1 VPSMPVPRSAD
12 PPRRASASLE
22 RVRAVVNVADRA
34 AFPLLRASL
43 GVVFIWFGA
52 LKWSAAT
59 PVGDLVAN
67 TLPFL
72 PRGIVVPALGT
83 FEVLLGVGLLVGR
96 YLGVVALLMMAHLA
110 GTFLVLVVEPDVSF
124 QNGNP
129 FLLTMTGEFVV
140 KNLVLITA
148 GLVLATWSRT
158 RQAVGIEAEG
168 APLLADPGHVP
179 AEAEPEPALTETD
192 LAGAY
197 QPD

>member
-1 VPSMPVPRSAD
+1 VHSMPTSRNAD
-12 PPRRASASLE
+12 PPRRGLSVE
-22 RVRAVVNVADRA
+22 RLRGLVNVADRA

-52 LKWSAAT
+52 LKFIAAT

-72 PRGIVVPALGT
+72 PKSFVVPALGA
-83 FEVLLGVGLLVGR
+83 FEVLLGIGLLVGR
-96 YLGVVALLMMAHLA
+96 YLGVVALLMMAHLT
-110 GTFLVLVVEPDVSF
+110 GTFLVLLVEPDVAF

-179 AEAEPEPALTETD
+179 AHAASEPVLAEPG
-192 LAGAY
+192 LA
-197 QPD
+197 DRRFSE

>member
-1 VPSMPVPRSAD
+1 MPVSRSAD
-12 PPRRASASLE
+12 PPRRASAQLE
-22 RVRAVVNVADRA
+22 RLRAVVNVADRA

-52 LKWSAAT
+52 LKFSAST
-59 PVGDLVAN
+59 PVGDLVAS

-72 PRGIVVPALGT
+72 PRDFIVPALGA
-83 FEVLLGVGLLVGR
+83 FEVLLGIGLLVGR
-96 YLGVVALLMMAHLA
+96 YLGVVALLMMAHLT
-110 GTFLVLVVEPDVSF
+110 GTFLVLVVEPDVAF

-158 RQAVGIEAEG
+158 RQVVGVEAEG
-168 APLLADPGHVP
+168 APLLADPGHTP
-179 AEAEPEPALTETD
+179 AEAGSESASIDPD

-197 QPD
+197 QPE

>member
-1 VPSMPVPRSAD
+1 VHSMPTSRSAD
-12 PPRRASASLE
+12 PPRRFNTSIE
-22 RVRAVVNVADRA
+22 RLRALVNVADRA

-52 LKWSAAT
+52 LKFSAAT

-72 PRGIVVPALGT
+72 PKALVVPALGG
-83 FEVLLGVGLLVGR
+83 FEVLLGAGLLVGR
-96 YLGVVALLMMAHLA
+96 YLGAVALLMMAHLT
-110 GTFLVLVVEPDVSF
+110 GTFLVLLVEPDVAF

-158 RQAVGIEAEG
+158 RQAVGIEAKG
-168 APLLADPGHVP
+168 APLLADPGHPPDPLLV
-179 AEAEPEPALTETD
+179 ESLIVEPGLADAGITE
-192 LAGAY
+192 
-197 QPD
+197 

>member
-1 VPSMPVPRSAD
+1 VHSMPTTRGANRH
-12 PPRRASASLE
+12 RRPTSSLD
-22 RVRAVVNVADRA
+22 RLRGVVNVVDRA

-52 LKWSAAT
+52 LKFSSAT

-72 PRGIVVPALGT
+72 PRDILVPGLGG
-83 FEVLLGVGLLVGR
+83 FEVLLGIGLLVGR
-96 YLGVVALLMMAHLA
+96 WLGVVALLMMGHLT
-110 GTFLVLVVEPDVSF
+110 GTFLVLLVEPDVAF

-129 FLLTMTGEFVV
+129 LLLTMTGEFVV

-158 RQAVGIEAEG
+158 RQAVGIEPVG
-168 APLLADPGHVP
+168 APLLTDPRLEP
-179 AEAEPEPALTETD
+179 AELIEPGLADAGIAE
-192 LAGAY
+192 
-197 QPD
+197 

>member
-1 VPSMPVPRSAD
+1 MHSMPTSRNAD
-12 PPRRASASLE
+12 PPRRALSSLE
-22 RVRAVVNVADRA
+22 RLRGLVAVADRA

-52 LKWSAAT
+52 LKFSAAT

-72 PRGIVVPALGT
+72 PKGFVVPALGS

-96 YLGVVALLMMAHLA
+96 YLGMVALLMMAHLT
-110 GTFLVLVVEPDVSF
+110 GTFLVLLVEPDVAF

-129 FLLTMTGEFVV
+129 LLLTMTGEFVV

-158 RQAVGIEAEG
+158 RQAVGIEAKG
-168 APLLADPGHVP
+168 APLLADPGHPP
-179 AEAEPEPALTETD
+179 AHSEPVLAEPGLADPSFTE
-192 LAGAY
+192 
-197 QPD
+197 